1 MQASKITNLLFE
13 NLSFRNE
20 KQKIIAA
27 NIANIN
33 TPGYKTKD
41 VKFSSLLEEKKEKDL
56 PLKVTNPKHIP
67 FFIED
72 KPKSTYEVYEVKGL
86 QEQNDGNN
94 VNLDREISKMAQNK
108 ILFDAISN
116 SIKKDAAFFKMIIDA
131 SSKN

>member
-1 MQASKITNLLFE
+1 MQASNITGILFK

-41 VKFSSLLEEKKEKDL
+41 IKFYDFVKEKKEKDL
-56 PLKVTNPKHIP
+56 PLKITNQKHIP
-67 FFIED
+67 FFID
-72 KPKSTYEVYEVKGL
+72 DNIKSKYEVYEVKGL

-116 SIKKDAAFFKMIIDA
+116 SIKKDANFFKMIIDA
-131 SSKN
+131 SAKN

>member
-1 MQASKITNLLFE
+1 MQASSITNLLFK

-41 VKFSSLLEEKKEKDL
+41 LKFNDLLNKKKEKDL
-56 PLKVTNPKHIP
+56 PLMVTNPKHIP

-72 KPKSTYEVYEVKGL
+72 KIKSTYEVYEVKGL
-86 QEQNDGNN
+86 EEQNDGNN

-116 SIKKDAAFFKMIIDA
+116 SIKKDAKFFKMVID
-131 SSKN
+131 SSAKN

>member
-1 MQASKITNLLFE
+1 MQASSITGLLFK

-41 VKFSSLLEEKKEKDL
+41 LKFNNLIDEKKEKNL
-56 PLKVTNPKHIP
+56 PLTITNSKHIP

-72 KPKSTYEVYEVKGL
+72 KVKSTYEVYEVKGL

-94 VNLDREISKMAQNK
+94 VNLDREMSKMAQNK

-116 SIKKDAAFFKMIIDA
+116 SIKKDASFFKMIIDA
-131 SSKN
+131 SAKN